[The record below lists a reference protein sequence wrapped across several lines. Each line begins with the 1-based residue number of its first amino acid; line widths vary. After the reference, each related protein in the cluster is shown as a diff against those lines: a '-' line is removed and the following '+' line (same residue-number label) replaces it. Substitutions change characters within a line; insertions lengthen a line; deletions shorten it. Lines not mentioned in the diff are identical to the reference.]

1 MKKHLLLS
9 ILVAS
14 LVPACAFRGVV
25 RSPISTV
32 SLRPVVLPGA
42 AVDVGMH
49 TPGAHVA
56 MGVNASPQ
64 GAVMGVATPQGNVRM
79 GVSAG
84 PNGARI
90 QLATPNGGVSL
101 GAGGSAMGAG
111 LSVAGT
117 DARGN
122 AVSASVNV
130 AR

>member
-1 MKKHLLLS
+1 MKKHLVLS
-9 ILVAS
+9 ILFAS
-14 LVPACAFRGVV
+14 LVPACAFHGVV

-32 SLRPVVLPGA
+32 AMRPVVMPGA
-42 AVDVGMH
+42 AVGIGMH
-49 TPGAHVA
+49 APGAHVA

-64 GAVMGVATPQGNVRM
+64 GASMGVATPQGNVSM
-79 GVSAG
+79 GVAAG

-90 QLATPNGGVSL
+90 NLATPNGGVSL
-101 GAGGSAMGAG
+101 GANGSGMGAG

-130 AR
+130 AP

>member
-9 ILVAS
+9 ILFAS
-14 LVPACAFRGVV
+14 LVPACAFHGVV

-42 AVDVGMH
+42 AVGVG
-49 TPGAHVA
+49 THVA
-56 MGVNASPQ
+56 MGGHASPQ
-64 GAVMGVATPQGNVRM
+64 GASMGVATPQGNVRM

-101 GAGGSAMGAG
+101 GAGGSTTGAG
-111 LSVAGT
+111 LSVAGN
-117 DARGN
+117 DAQGN

-130 AR
+130 AQ

>member
-1 MKKHLLLS
+1 MKQHLLLS

-14 LVPACAFRGVV
+14 LVPACAFHGVV

-32 SLRPVVLPGA
+32 SLRPVVIPGA
-42 AVDVGMH
+42 PVGVGMH
-49 TPGAHVA
+49 APGAHVA

-84 PNGARI
+84 PNGAGI

-101 GAGGSAMGAG
+101 GARAG
-111 LSVAGT
+111 ISVAGT

-130 AR
+130 AP

>member
-1 MKKHLLLS
+1 MKKPLLLS

-14 LVPACAFRGVV
+14 LVPACAFHGVV

-42 AVDVGMH
+42 AVGVR
-49 TPGAHVA
+49 THVA
-56 MGVNASPQ
+56 MGVHASPQ

-84 PNGARI
+84 PNGAGI
-90 QLATPNGGVSL
+90 QLATPNGGVTL

-111 LSVAGT
+111 ISVAGT

-130 AR
+130 AP

>member
-9 ILVAS
+9 ILFAS
-14 LVPACAFRGVV
+14 LVPACAFHGVV

-42 AVDVGMH
+42 AVGVGVH
-49 TPGAHVA
+49 GPGAHVA
-56 MGVNASPQ
+56 MGVHASPQ
-64 GAVMGVATPQGNVRM
+64 GASMGVATPQGNVSM
-79 GVSAG
+79 GVAAG
-84 PNGARI
+84 PNGAGI

-101 GAGGSAMGAG
+101 GAGGSGLGAG
-111 LSVAGT
+111 ISVAGT

-130 AR
+130 AQ

>member
-1 MKKHLLLS
+1 MKQHLLLS

-14 LVPACAFRGVV
+14 LVPACAFHGVV

-32 SLRPVVLPGA
+32 SLRPVVIPGA
-42 AVDVGMH
+42 AVGVG
-49 TPGAHVA
+49 THVA

-64 GAVMGVATPQGNVRM
+64 GAVMGVATPQDNVRM

-84 PNGARI
+84 PNGANI

-101 GAGGSAMGAG
+101 GAGAG
-111 LSVAGT
+111 ISVAGT

-130 AR
+130 AP

>member
-9 ILVAS
+9 ILFAS
-14 LVPACAFRGVV
+14 LVPACAFHGVV

-32 SLRPVVLPGA
+32 SMRPVVLPGA
-42 AVDVGMH
+42 VVGVG
-49 TPGAHVA
+49 THVA
-56 MGVNASPQ
+56 MGVNTSPQ

-84 PNGARI
+84 PNGAGI

-101 GAGGSAMGAG
+101 GAGGSGMGAG
-111 LSVAGT
+111 ISVAGT

-130 AR
+130 AP